1 MLTMLGSG
9 GERGPVILPAFKAGD
24 PDSVG
29 VVGSTPTRFR
39 QGPATAVLLM
49 TISPTICLIRKQVA
63 LRRRAWPTGVY
74 GV

>member
-24 PDSVG
+24 ADSVG

-39 QGPATAVLLM
+39 QVAPRLTRAKLHGQAFGWDVGQDE
-49 TISPTICLIRKQVA
+49 ISE
-63 LRRRAWPTGVY
+63 
-74 GV
+74 